1 MRPKEH
7 AAKLLEIERMISE
20 CWRASDLTHEVLL
33 EARHRGSNPVEAKL
47 ELDRLT
53 EQRVAL
59 EQMRAR
65 LIGMMD
71 RKQVLRPT
79 GT

>member
-20 CWRASDLTHEVLL
+20 CWRTSDLAHEVLL
-33 EARHRGSNPVEAKL
+33 EARGQGNDASDAER
-47 ELDRLT
+47 ELYRLR
-53 EQRVAL
+53 EKRIAL

-65 LIGMMD
+65 LIRMMD
-71 RKQVLRPT
+71 RKQVPRPT

>member
-7 AAKLLEIERMISE
+7 ATKLLEIERMISE
-20 CWRASDLTHEVLL
+20 CWRTSDLAHEVLL
-33 EARHRGSNPVEAKL
+33 EARGRGNDASEAER
-47 ELDRLT
+47 ELDRLR
-53 EQRVAL
+53 EKRIAL

-65 LIGMMD
+65 LIGTMD

-79 GT
+79 GA